1 MPKDHGIG
9 ASVKRREDIRF
20 LTGTGH
26 YTDDVTIHG
35 QAYAVFVR
43 SNVAHGKIV
52 SVGADAAKG
61 MPGVLAVFTGEDFK
75 DVGGNPAGWLIKS
88 RNGEPM
94 REPKRPTELPLRL
107 PLQDVYKIGGIGT
120 VPVGRVETGVIKPG
134 MVVAFAPGTV
144 TTTMII
150 VLRTA
155 RQNIES
161 ASTVA

>member
-20 LTGTGH
+20 LTGAGH

-43 SNVAHGKIV
+43 SNVAHGKII
-52 SVGADAAKG
+52 SVGAEAAKG

-88 RNGEPM
+88 RNGEAMRSAPCWRMARCAMSVTPM
-94 REPKRPTELPLRL
+94 PPSLRKAITRPRRLRR
-107 PLQDVYKIGGIGT
+107 PSRT
-120 VPVGRVETGVIKPG
+120 
-134 MVVAFAPGTV
+134 
-144 TTTMII
+144 
-150 VLRTA
+150 LR
-155 RQNIES
+155 
-161 ASTVA
+161 